1 MMRKLTGTR
10 KLFFF
15 VSAVIAGFYSLQIA
29 EACTRILWNDNKL
42 GVFVARSMDWPQSTE
57 PMLFVF
63 PKGIT
68 RNGADFGSDTV
79 VKDNPAVW
87 TSQYGSMVTAIYGRG
102 TADGFNEKGLAI
114 HMLYLNATDY
124 GPRDSSKPGLQ
135 VGIWGQYALDNAA
148 TVAEALDKLSQ
159 IQPVMVT
166 VNGFKGT
173 VHLVLEDA
181 SGDSAL
187 IEYIDGKAVIHQ
199 DKKNRVVT
207 NDPPY
212 TEQLAML
219 GKLDFSHPQSTTP
232 LPGNMTSADRLE
244 RATYF
249 LQLLPEPNNE
259 REAVASIMAVA
270 RNVSVPFGAPY
281 KNFGIYDTEYR
292 TVINFNDQRYYFEL
306 TTSPSVIWV
315 DLKKFNLSTGSSI
328 FAFDPR
334 KTSLSGDIS
343 DEFEKIDKAPF

>member
-1 MMRKLTGTR
+1 MMSKLTRPR

-15 VSAVIAGFYSLQIA
+15 VSAAIVSFYSLQIA
-29 EACTRILWNDNKL
+29 EACTRILWNDNKF
-42 GVFVARSMDWPQSTE
+42 GVFAARSMDWPQSTE

-68 RNGADFGSDTV
+68 RNGANFGSEIV

-102 TADGFNEKGLAI
+102 AADGFNEKGLAI

-124 GPRDSSKPGLQ
+124 GPRDISKQGLQ
-135 VGIWGQYALDNAA
+135 VGMWGQYALDNAA
-148 TVAEALDKLSQ
+148 TVAEALDKLAK

-173 VHLVLEDA
+173 VHLVLEDV

-187 IEYIDGKAVIHQ
+187 IEYIDGKAVLHH
-199 DKKNRVVT
+199 DKKMRVVT

-212 TEQLAML
+212 TEQLTML
-219 GKLDFSHPQSTTP
+219 SKLDFSHPQSTTP

-244 RATYF
+244 RASYF
-249 LQLLPEPNNE
+249 LQLLPQPNDE

-306 TTSPSVIWV
+306 TTSPSVIWA
-315 DLKKFNLSTGSSI
+315 DLKQFDLSAGSSVL
-328 FAFDPR
+328 AFDPR
-334 KTSLSGDIS
+334 KTSLSGNVS
-343 DEFEKIDKAPF
+343 NAFNKIDKAPF